1 MTEKTVSNRMSVLE
15 DRYGNALSTSSGTA
29 RDAYVVGVDKLLSA
43 GTGID
48 QAFRDAIAA
57 DEGFALAHIA
67 LARTLQVLGRAGE
80 AKAPLERALALAPA
94 TTSREQ
100 GHIAIFAKILSGQG
114 TEAIS
119 MIAEHMKH

>member
-1 MTEKTVSNRMSVLE
+1 MSPASTNCSRPARGF
-15 DRYGNALSTSSGTA
+15 DR
-29 RDAYVVGVDKLLSA
+29 
-43 GTGID
+43 
-48 QAFRDAIAA
+48 AFRDAIAA

-67 LARTLQVLGRAGE
+67 LARTLQVLGRGNE

-114 TEAIS
+114 AAAVS
-119 MIAEHMKH
+119 AIAEHMKHSPRDAMVLGCHGAGTGHRCLRLDRLLG